1 MSFFKNLKIGVQLGL
16 SFFCI
21 LLIFA
26 IAGIMINMSLKSVND
41 GAQLIKGETIPF
53 LIAADKMA
61 FNAVQVQQF
70 LTDVSATHDT
80 DAYKEAEEAARDFKE
95 DVGKFR
101 EMFKRENDTV
111 SLKKLDE
118 LETDFNHFYEVGKQM
133 ANTYITQGLEAGNK
147 IMTGFDEK
155 SLLLTGKV
163 SEFVKQQENEAITES
178 QKNIESVWKTQKTL
192 LLFGI
197 LAIVICIIVAI
208 FMTRSIAAPVKNMA
222 EAAQRIAAGELDV
235 AVEVKSKDEIGILAN
250 AFKDMIVYLK
260 GMAHTAEAIAE
271 GDLKGDVTPKSEK
284 DTLGNAFKKMI
295 TGLRDIVGQLRGG
308 SDQVASASSEIAA
321 TAEQSS
327 RNSEGA
333 ATAVEEITS
342 TIHEM
347 SANIQNV
354 AKSIQSQSA
363 AVTQTSS
370 SIEELIASIQRVADN
385 ARRLEELSGKAAE
398 AVNSGRS
405 AVDKSS
411 SGMNEITRVI
421 TSSGDTI
428 RVLGGR
434 TEDIGKIVEVIDDI
448 AEQTNLLALNAA
460 IEAARAGE
468 HGMGFAVVADEVRK
482 LAERSAKSTK
492 EIGDLIYGIQKDTQA
507 AVNNVE
513 RNVGVVEQALRLST
527 EVVDSLKKIETS
539 VTEVSRYSSE
549 ISAATSEQA
558 GGCDQISKAVSK
570 LNEITQEVSA
580 SADEQASG
588 TEQVVKAVEKL
599 RDMVQQNAS
608 SSTELAASAEQLSRQ
623 SDSLTEVAG
632 RFSMEESGAP
642 KAKTTSHKETG
653 KPGAFGAGK
662 HQKG

>member
-1 MSFFKNLKIGVQLGL
+1 MGLGFF
-16 SFFCI
+16 SI
-21 LLIFA
+21 LLIFV
-26 IAGIMINMSLKSVND
+26 IAGIMVNMSLKTVND
-41 GAQLIKGETIPF
+41 GAQLIKDETVPF
-53 LIAADKMA
+53 LITADRMA
-61 FNAVQVQQF
+61 FNVVQVQQF

-80 DAYKEAEEAARDFKE
+80 DAYKEAEEAAKGFKE

-101 EMFKRENDTV
+101 EMYKRENDTV

-118 LETDFNHFYEVGKQM
+118 IETNFNHFYEVGKQM
-133 ANTYITQGLEAGNK
+133 ANAYITQGLEAGNK
-147 IMTGFDEK
+147 IMKGSTGFDEK
-155 SLLLTGKV
+155 SLLLTAKV

-178 QKNIESVWKTQKTL
+178 QKNIETVWKTQKTL

-197 LAIVICIIVAI
+197 FAILICAVIAV
-208 FMTRSIAAPVKNMA
+208 FMTRSIAAPVKSMA
-222 EAAQRIAAGELDV
+222 EAAQKIAAGDLD
-235 AVEVKSKDEIGILAN
+235 ATVEVKSKDEIGVLAG

-271 GDLKGDVTPKSEK
+271 GDLKGDVAPKSEK

-385 ARRLEELSGKAAE
+385 ARRLAELSQKAAE
-398 AVNSGRS
+398 AVILGRN

-411 SGMNEITRVI
+411 GGMNEITRVI
-421 TSSGDTI
+421 TKSGETI
-428 RVLGGR
+428 RILGSR

-492 EIGDLIYGIQKDTQA
+492 EIGELIYGIQKDTQS

-570 LNEITQEVSA
+570 LNEVTQEVSA

-632 RFSMEESGAP
+632 RFSMEEEGAKQKP
-642 KAKTTSHKETG
+642 QKAVPQRHE
-653 KPGAFGAGK
+653 
-662 HQKG
+662 QKKAAK